1 MSGSSI
7 RNEIELSNRPKVQNM
22 AAIFHK
28 YMELMQ
34 YLHSAHIGRTY
45 QEICA
50 HLEVSDSTSRK
61 MIRAL
66 KDYFEIPDDEFSET
80 GEKRFRIL
88 GIRWRLRDFEQDIH
102 VLGLAAELFRKE
114 GQIEQSVRLR
124 ALQNQMTGTLK
135 PNEQI
140 RIAPDLELLG
150 QEEGWAMRPG
160 PRSELNADRL
170 TELRQAL
177 LGRKKLKVNYKR
189 RRDNVVETVII
200 EPHGILFGVR
210 NYLVAFANGETA
222 KMPRLFVIANL
233 EAIQVLNE
241 HFETRSGFDF
251 KDYVAKSFGVWHG
264 DGNFDVVWRF
274 PQISAVDVMNYHFH
288 PTEKK
293 VSLPDGRVEVQFTA
307 DGLHEMAFH
316 LFTWEDPSTGRS
328 VEIVKPEKLRDTYR
342 QMLHHALESLDR
354 ARSL

>member
-1 MSGSSI
+1 MMNLPNVMGGFYPAGRSDFDIDICQDAASELKLGGLADPRG
-7 RNEIELSNRPKVQNM
+7 RNMP
-22 AAIFHK
+22 AIFDKH
-28 YMELMQ
+28 MELMQ

-114 GQIEQSVRLR
+114 GQIEQSARLR

-160 PRSELNADRL
+160 PRSEVNADRL

-177 LGRKKLKVNYKR
+177 LGRKRLKVDYKC
-189 RRDNVVETVII
+189 RRDNVEETIII

-210 NYLVAFANGETA
+210 NYLVAFASDDTA
-222 KMPRLFVIANL
+222 KMPRLFVRRFQESSATGLIWAP
-233 EAIQVLNE
+233 
-241 HFETRSGFDF
+241 HGTETIFT
-251 KDYVAKSFGVWHG
+251 
-264 DGNFDVVWRF
+264 
-274 PQISAVDVMNYHFH
+274 PQH
-288 PTEKK
+288 
-293 VSLPDGRVEVQFTA
+293 
-307 DGLHEMAFH
+307 
-316 LFTWEDPSTGRS
+316 
-328 VEIVKPEKLRDTYR
+328 
-342 QMLHHALESLDR
+342 
-354 ARSL
+354 